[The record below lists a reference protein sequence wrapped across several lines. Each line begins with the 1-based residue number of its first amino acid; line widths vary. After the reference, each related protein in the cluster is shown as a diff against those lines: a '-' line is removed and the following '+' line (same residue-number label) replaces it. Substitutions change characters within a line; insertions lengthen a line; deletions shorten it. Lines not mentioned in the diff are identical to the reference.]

1 MAATRRQ
8 AYVYGNTVRQP
19 EVAPGRREES
29 DLQRPKKVSRQ
40 VRKNRRKAMHM
51 SAGYVVFLAGAAIA
65 ALIVCVFYL
74 QMHSELTERSK
85 NITTLQQTL
94 SEAKEENNT
103 KLNSVLNAVSL
114 DDVKNKA
121 VTELGMVNASPDQIV
136 EYQNQSGDSV
146 KQYESIPKNG
156 VLASSGKTS
165 K

>member
-8 AYVYGNTVRQP
+8 AYVYGNTVRRP
-19 EVAPGRREES
+19 EVAPRRREES
-29 DLQRPKKVSRQ
+29 DPLRPKKVSGQ

-65 ALIVCVFYL
+65 ALIVCVVYL

-85 NITTLQQTL
+85 NVTVLQKTL

-103 KLNSVLNAVSL
+103 KLNSVLNSVSL
-114 DDVKNKA
+114 DDVKNRA
-121 VTELGMVNASPDQIV
+121 VNELGMVIASPSQVI

-156 VLASSGKTS
+156 VLASSSKTD

>member
-1 MAATRRQ
+1 
-8 AYVYGNTVRQP
+8 
-19 EVAPGRREES
+19 
-29 DLQRPKKVSRQ
+29 
-40 VRKNRRKAMHM
+40 MHM

-65 ALIVCVFYL
+65 ALIVCVVYL

-85 NITTLQQTL
+85 NVTVLQKTL

-103 KLNSVLNAVSL
+103 KLNSVLNSVSL
-114 DDVKNKA
+114 DDVKNRA
-121 VTELGMVNASPDQIV
+121 VNELGMVIASPGQVI

-156 VLASSGKTS
+156 VLASSSKTD

>member
-8 AYVYGNTVRQP
+8 AYIYGNTVRQP
-19 EVAPGRREES
+19 KVAPERQVES
-29 DLQRPKKVSRQ
+29 DPLRPKKVSRQ

-65 ALIVCVFYL
+65 ALMVCVGYL

-85 NITTLQQTL
+85 NITAMQKTL

-103 KLNSVLNAVSL
+103 KLNSVLNSVSL

-121 VTELGMVNASPDQIV
+121 VNELGMVNATPDQIV

-146 KQYESIPKNG
+146 KQYESVPKNG
-156 VLASSGKTS
+156 VLAGSGKTD